1 MNCRVFYLITCFLSI
16 VELIFY
22 YESTLNKTNK
32 NFLLLCVTSLIS
44 NFGYS
49 MSTYATNLETAMCGV
64 MVSYIGSMLIAYFML
79 IVVIELCKRRFL
91 IQFRITFL
99 LIVLV
104 LIVSIATTRETN
116 TFFANPIMYTN
127 YGLTLVRFTVGP
139 FMWIYVAYLLSIN
152 LFAFAIIIDSIVRK
166 KRVSQK
172 ILWSL
177 LIMLVFGTAAYLVP
191 LLMNIDFNC
200 MPITYVV
207 IEALFIVLSVRA
219 NMYDLSSNLLNVYK
233 SRGNYGY
240 IAFDS
245 RKKYLGCDEFALQL
259 FPELSSIAIDS
270 IISEDFGD
278 LIKKLHY
285 DDENWSWDYHIETDF
300 KINTNDSTAICTIH
314 NISYKEKNIG
324 YLLELRDD
332 TQQQKYI
339 NNINLY
345 NKELAK
351 AVDEKNRKIYDIQDS
366 IIKGMAMMI
375 ERRDNSTGGHILRTS
390 DCIRIFA
397 NELLKHKEFEWCT
410 PGFCACII
418 KAAPMHDL
426 GKIAVDDSILRKPGK
441 FNQKEYEEM
450 KKHAEEGSYIVS
462 EVLQTTTDDEL
473 KNISINVAHYHHEKW
488 NGEGYPEHLK
498 EEEIPVEA
506 RIMALADVFD
516 ALVSKRC
523 YKEAKSFEE
532 AFKIIKD
539 DLGKHFDPELGQIF
553 LLCRPQLEDYY
564 QHALKN

>member
-1 MNCRVFYLITCFLSI
+1 MNCRVIYLMACFLSTL
-16 VELIFY
+16 ELIFY

-64 MVSYIGSMLIAYFML
+64 MISYIGSMLIAYFML

-104 LIVSIATTRETN
+104 LIVSIATTRDTN

-139 FMWIYVAYLLSIN
+139 FMWLYVAYLLVIN
-152 LFAFAIIIDSIVRK
+152 LCAFAIIIDSIVRK
-166 KRVSQK
+166 KRVSK
-172 ILWSL
+172 KLLWAL
-177 LIMLVFGTAAYLVP
+177 LIMLVFGTTAYLIP
-191 LLMNIDFNC
+191 LLLNIDFNC
-200 MPITYVV
+200 MPITYVI
-207 IEALFIVLSVRA
+207 IEAFFIVFSVRA
-219 NMYDLSSNLLNVYK
+219 NMYDLSSNLLNVLK

-245 RKKYLGCDEFALQL
+245 KKKYLGCDEFALQL
-259 FPELSSIAIDS
+259 FPELCNIKIDS
-270 IISEDFGD
+270 IISEDFTD
-278 LIKKLHY
+278 LLKKLHY
-285 DDENWSWDYHIETDF
+285 ADENWDWDYHIETDF

-314 NISYKEKNIG
+314 NISHKDKNIG

-345 NKELAK
+345 NKELTK
-351 AVDEKNRKIYDIQDS
+351 AIDEKNRKIYDIQDS

-390 DCIRIFA
+390 DCIRIFVS
-397 NELLKHKEFEWCT
+397 ELLKHKDFEWCT
-410 PGFCACII
+410 PAFCACLI

-426 GKIAVDDSILRKPGK
+426 GKIAVDDKILRKPGK
-441 FNQKEYEEM
+441 FTSEEYEKM

-488 NGEGYPEHLK
+488 NGEGYPKHLK
-498 EEEIPVEA
+498 ENEIPVEA

-523 YKEAKSFEE
+523 YKEAKTFED

-553 LLCRPQLEDYY
+553 LHCRPQLENYY

>member
-1 MNCRVFYLITCFLSI
+1 MICRVFFLITCILSTF
-16 VELIFY
+16 ELVFY

-49 MSTYATNLETAMCGV
+49 LSTYTTNLEAALSGII
-64 MVSYIGSMLIAYFML
+64 VSYIGSMFISYFML
-79 IVVIELCKRRFL
+79 IVVIEICHHRFL
-91 IQFRITFL
+91 SQLRITFL
-99 LIVLV
+99 SIVLV
-104 LIVSIATTRETN
+104 LIISLCSTQRTN
-116 TFFANPIMYTN
+116 AFFENPVLYSK
-127 YGLTLVRFTVGP
+127 YGLTLISYDVGP
-139 FMWIYVAYLLSIN
+139 LMWLYIAYLLIIN
-152 LFAFAIIIDSIVRK
+152 FFAFSIIIDSIIHK
-166 KRVSQK
+166 KRVSKK

-177 LIMLVFGTAAYLVP
+177 LLMLVLGTAAYLIP
-191 LLMNIDFNC
+191 LLLNIDFNC
-200 MPITYVV
+200 MPLTYVT
-207 IEALFIVLSVRA
+207 IEAVFIVVTVRA

-233 SRGNYGY
+233 SRGGYGY
-240 IAFDS
+240 IAFDTK
-245 RKKYLGCDEFALQL
+245 RKYLGCDEFALQL
-259 FPELSSIAIDS
+259 FPELNEVSIDAI
-270 IISEDFGD
+270 IPECFTD
-278 LIKKLHY
+278 LINKLHY
-285 DDENWSWDYHIETDF
+285 NDESWNWDYHIETDF
-300 KINTNDSTAICTIH
+300 KIYCNDATAICSIH
-314 NISYKEKNIG
+314 NISYKEKKIG
-324 YLLELRDD
+324 YLFELRDD

-345 NKELAK
+345 NKELSK

-397 NELLKHKEFEWCT
+397 NELLKHKEFEWCN
-410 PGFCACII
+410 PAFCACII

-441 FNQKEYEEM
+441 FNSEEYEEM

-462 EVLQTTTDDEL
+462 EVLETTTDEEL

-498 EEEIPVEA
+498 GNSIPIEA

-532 AFKIIKD
+532 AFQIIED